1 MKSDSRRVIN
11 ISIGLLAVGVFAL
24 TGLLALNAYRD
35 LQSARQTAR
44 VNALVD
50 RLIEG
55 AAKTAWERGTTMIAL
70 GEPRPVRPAIRQH
83 LRESREGCNLLW
95 EKAHVLAREAA
106 AYSPI
111 RTDIEQSIAHTAQ
124 AHEALH
130 RARVQ
135 VDNDLL
141 QDRSDDT
148 GAFEWFDTVTRYISG
163 TRQLREHI
171 ADAVAQPGETFL
183 YSLTIKQYAWL
194 MSEYTGR
201 ERAVIA
207 YYIGRHRPVP
217 AARLDELKAW
227 RGVVK
232 QATERLTSMTESRHV
247 SLSVRTSIA
256 SMLLDQEKRF
266 EPSRRMVYAAVGS
279 GNYPLTTDAWM
290 ESATQAVDAALMVIR
305 AASTEVDANLKG
317 VTHLR
322 SQQLVFF
329 LALTVIALTA
339 AAVSMTWVRRTANT
353 LYHEKELAET
363 TLHSIGDA
371 VITTDARGNVD
382 YLNPIAETLTGWSV
396 KDAKGRPLTEVFNI
410 VNGLTREPQIN
421 PVEKCLR
428 ENRIIGLENNTVL
441 ISRDGQERV
450 IEDSAAPVRDRE
462 NNIVGAVLV
471 FYDVT
476 LMRHS
481 PHLLS
486 HHATHDALT
495 GLINRREFERRLTA
509 LVESTKAEDK
519 QHVLLYMDLDQFK
532 VVNDTCGHIAGDKLL
547 RQLSFLLMN
556 RIRGS
561 DTIARLGGDEF
572 GVLLD
577 NCKIEPAMRIAN
589 DLVRLVKEFRFVW
602 QGTTFELSV
611 SIGAVVITPESE
623 SPVALLSQADAACYA
638 AKDKGRNRIQ
648 VYQPDDA
655 EMLQR
660 KGEMQWVPRIRRA
673 LAEDRFVLYCHKILP
688 LTPDPDGGS
697 YCETLLRMVDEEG
710 KIIPPMAFIPAA
722 ERYNLMPAIDRWVIS
737 HALATFGKFR
747 REFAGYLPR
756 NFINLSAASLSD
768 ETMAD
773 FIREQ
778 IESNGLPADGICF
791 EITETAAVAN
801 LDIAVVFMEKIKK
814 LGCRFALDD
823 FGSGM
828 SSFAYL
834 KNLPVDYL
842 KIDGGFVQNMAVN
855 PTDCAMVDA
864 INRVGHVM
872 GIKTIAEFVKDD
884 AILTKLRELGVD
896 FAQGF
901 HIAMPEPMVS
911 HMPDGG
917 SGGCC
922 VVGNNQQRKS
932 A

>member
-1 MKSDSRRVIN
+1 LIN
-11 ISIGLLAVGVFAL
+11 GSIGLLAGGVLAL
-24 TGLLALNAYRD
+24 TGTLALNAYRD

-50 RLIEG
+50 KLIEG
-55 AAKTAWERGTTMIAL
+55 AAKAAWERGTTMIAL
-70 GEPRPVRPAIRQH
+70 GEPRPAPPAVRQK
-83 LRESREGCNLLW
+83 LRESREGSDLLW
-95 EKAHVLAREAA
+95 QEAHALAREVAA
-106 AYSPI
+106 HSPI
-111 RTDIEQSIAHTAQ
+111 RTDIEQTMERTAQ
-124 AHEALH
+124 ALEALH
-130 RARVQ
+130 RVRAR

-141 QDRSDDT
+141 QERNDEAV
-148 GAFEWFDTVTRYISG
+148 AFEWFDAATRYIG
-163 TRQLREHI
+163 ETRHLREHT

-201 ERAVIA
+201 ERAVIG
-207 YYIGRHRPVP
+207 YYIGRHRPFP

-227 RGVVK
+227 RGVVR
-232 QATERLTSMTESRHV
+232 QAAERLTNMMESRHV
-247 SLSVRTSIA
+247 PASVRNSIA
-256 SMLLDQEKRF
+256 SMLQDQEKRF
-266 EPSRRMVYAAVGS
+266 EPSRRAVYAAVGS

-290 ESATQAVDAALMVIR
+290 KTATQAVDAALMVIR
-305 AASTEVDANLKG
+305 TASTEVDANLKE

-329 LALTVIALTA
+329 LALVVIALTA
-339 AAVSMTWVRRTANT
+339 AAISMTWVRRTANT

-371 VITTDARGNVD
+371 VITTDARGIVD
-382 YLNPIAETLTGWSV
+382 YLNPIAETLTGWSI
-396 KDAKGRPLTEVFNI
+396 KEAKGRPLREVFRI
-410 VNGLTREPQIN
+410 VNGLTRGPQAN
-421 PVEKCLR
+421 PVEKCLQ
-428 ENRIIGLENNTVL
+428 ENCIVGLENNTVL
-441 ISRDGQERV
+441 ISRNGYERV
-450 IEDSAAPVRDRE
+450 IEDSAAPVHDRE
-462 NNIVGAVLV
+462 GKIVGAVLV

-476 LMRHS
+476 LMRNS

-509 LVESTKAEDK
+509 LVESARAEDK

-561 DTIARLGGDEF
+561 DTVARLGGDEF

-577 NCKIEPAMRIAN
+577 NCPMEPALRIAN

-602 QGTTFELSV
+602 QGITFEISV
-611 SIGAVVITPESE
+611 SIGVVPITTESE
-623 SPVALLSQADAACYA
+623 SPVALLSQADSACYA
-638 AKDKGRNRIQ
+638 AKDRGRNRIQ

-655 EMLQR
+655 ELLQR

-673 LAEDRFVLYCHKILP
+673 LEEDRFVLYCHTILP
-688 LTPDPDGGS
+688 LSPQPKGS
-697 YCETLLRMVDEEG
+697 RYCETLLRMVDEEG
-710 KIIPPMAFIPAA
+710 KIIPPMAFLPAA
-722 ERYNLMPAIDRWVIS
+722 ERYNLMPAIDRWVIR
-737 HALATFGKFR
+737 HALATFGKYR
-747 REFAGYLPR
+747 REIAGYTPHC
-756 NFINLSAASLSD
+756 FINLAAASLSD
-768 ETMAD
+768 ETMFE

-778 IESNGLPADGICF
+778 IESSGMPAGEICF
-791 EITETAAVAN
+791 EVTETTAVAN
-801 LDIAVVFMEKIKK
+801 LDLAVTFMDKIRE

-842 KIDGGFVQNMAVN
+842 KIDGAFVQNMTIN

-872 GIKTIAEFVKDD
+872 GIRTVAEFVKDETV
-884 AILTKLRELGVD
+884 LRKLRELGVD

-901 HIAMPEPMVS
+901 GIAKPEPMS
-911 HMPDGG
+911 MYLPGG

-922 VVGNNQQRKS
+922 VAAVSPPPKS
-932 A
+932 D